1 MKKKYYIIDAATRL
15 FATQGFDATTTIQI
29 SEEAKVT
36 EPLLY
41 YHFKGKD
48 ELYTSI
54 LASAFEE
61 YFSRLKELKKETTTF
76 FEKIENIIRLQ
87 YQLVGE
93 KPYDF
98 YLTISTYP
106 ARLKDPDNVFKKNT
120 SRLKRWLKSYFSDC
134 LKKGIKSGEFV
145 KVPVDGTVDILT
157 LLVKDILRQHSFS
170 AKPNK
175 KTIQAKIDFCRR
187 SLVAK

>member
-1 MKKKYYIIDAATRL
+1 MKKKFYIIDAATRL

-54 LASAFEE
+54 LGSAFDE
-61 YFSRLKELKKETTTF
+61 YLSRLDSLKKETKTW
-76 FEKIENIIRLQ
+76 FEKIENIITLHF
-87 YQLVGE
+87 QLIDE

-98 YLTISTYP
+98 YLTITNYP
-106 ARLKDPDNVFKKNT
+106 TRLKDPENVYKK
-120 SRLKRWLKSYFSDC
+120 SVKRQSEWFKSYFTNC

-145 KVPVDGTVDILT
+145 KVPVDETVNVLV
-157 LLVKDILRQHSFS
+157 LLIKDILRQQSFS
-170 AKPNK
+170 P
-175 KTIQAKIDFCRR
+175 KIDKKAMNAIIAFCRR

>member
-54 LASAFEE
+54 LASAFED
-61 YFSRLKELKKETTTF
+61 YLSRLKELKKETATS
-76 FEKIENIIRLQ
+76 FEKLENIIALQ
-87 YQLVGE
+87 FQLAGE
-93 KPYDF
+93 KPYEF
-98 YLTISTYP
+98 YLAISTCP
-106 ARLKDPDNVFKKNT
+106 TRLKDPDNVFKKNT
-120 SRLKRWLKSYFSDC
+120 TRLKRWLKSYLSDC

-145 KVPVDGTVDILT
+145 KVPVDGAVDILM
-157 LLVKDILRQHSFS
+157 LLVKDILRQYSFS
-170 AKPNK
+170 TKANK
-175 KTIQAKIDFCRR
+175 KTIQSTIDFCRR

>member
-41 YHFKGKD
+41 YHFEGKD

-61 YFSRLKELKKETTTF
+61 YFKRLKELKKETANF
-76 FEKIENIIRLQ
+76 FEKIENIIALHF
-87 YQLVGE
+87 QLVDE

-98 YLTISTYP
+98 YLTISSFP
-106 ARLKDPDNVFKKNT
+106 ARLKDPGNVYQKNAK
-120 SRLKRWLKSYFSDC
+120 RLKTWFKSYFNDC
-134 LKKGIKSGEFV
+134 LKKGIKSGEFA
-145 KVPVDGTVDILT
+145 KVPVNETANILT
-157 LLVKDILRQHSFS
+157 LLVREILRQQSFP
-170 AKPNK
+170 AKINK
-175 KTIQAKIDFCRR
+175 KTIQSVVDFCRR
-187 SLVAK
+187 SLLAK

>member
-61 YFSRLKELKKETTTF
+61 YFSRLKDLKKETATY
-76 FEKIENIIRLQ
+76 FEKIENIIALQ
-87 YQLVGE
+87 FQLVDE
-93 KPYDF
+93 KPHEF

-106 ARLKDPDNVFKKNT
+106 TRLKDPDNVYQKYT
-120 SRLKRWLKSYFSDC
+120 KRQKSWFKSYFSDC
-134 LKKGIKSGEFV
+134 LKKGIASGEFA
-145 KVPVDGTVDILT
+145 KVPVEGTVNILT
-157 LLVKDILRQHSFS
+157 LLVKEILRQQSFS
-170 AKPNK
+170 AKADK
-175 KTIQAKIDFCRR
+175 KTIQAVIDFCRR

>member
-61 YFSRLKELKKETTTF
+61 YFSRLKELKKETATS
-76 FEKIENIIRLQ
+76 FEKIEKIIAMQ
-87 YQLVGE
+87 FQLVSE

-98 YLTISTYP
+98 YMTISTYP
-106 ARLKDPDNVFKKNT
+106 TRLKDPDNVFKKNT
-120 SRLKRWLKSYFSDC
+120 ARLKRWLKSYFSDC

-157 LLVKDILRQHSFS
+157 LLVKDILRQQSFS
-170 AKPNK
+170 AKTNK
-175 KTIQAKIDFCRR
+175 KTIQAMIDFCRR

>member
-1 MKKKYYIIDAATRL
+1 MKKKFYIIDAATRL

-54 LASAFEE
+54 LASAFDE
-61 YFSRLKELKKETTTF
+61 YISRLDSLKKETKTW
-76 FEKIENIIRLQ
+76 FEKIENIIALHFK
-87 YQLVGE
+87 LIEE

-98 YLTISTYP
+98 YLTITGYP
-106 ARLKDPDNVFKKNT
+106 TRLKDPEKVYKK
-120 SRLKRWLKSYFSDC
+120 SVKRQGEWFKSYFTDC

-145 KVPVDGTVDILT
+145 KVPVDETVNILM
-157 LLVKDILRQHSFS
+157 LLIKDILRQQSFS
-170 AKPNK
+170 P
-175 KTIQAKIDFCRR
+175 KIDKKAMNAIIAFCRR

>member
-54 LASAFEE
+54 LASAFES
-61 YFSRLKELKKETTTF
+61 YFSRLKELKKETATH
-76 FEKIENIIRLQ
+76 FEKIENIIALQ
-87 YQLVGE
+87 FQLVDE
-93 KPYDF
+93 KPYES

-106 ARLKDPDNVFKKNT
+106 TRLKDPDNVFKKNT
-120 SRLKRWLKSYFSDC
+120 KRLKSRFKSYFTDC

-145 KVPVDGTVDILT
+145 KVPVDGTVNMLT
-157 LLVKDILRQHSFS
+157 LLIKEILRQQNFS
-170 AKPNK
+170 RKTDK
-175 KTIQAKIDFCRR
+175 KTIQSVIDFCRR

>member
-54 LASAFEE
+54 LAAAFEE
-61 YFSRLKELKKETTTF
+61 YFSRLKDLKKETATN
-76 FEKIENIIRLQ
+76 FEKIENIIALQ
-87 YQLVGE
+87 FQLIDE
-93 KPYDF
+93 KPYES
-98 YLTISTYP
+98 YLTISTCP
-106 ARLKDPDNVFKKNT
+106 TRLKDPDNVHGKNT
-120 SRLKRWLKSYFSDC
+120 KKQKSWFKSYFSDC
-134 LKKGIKSGEFV
+134 LKKGIRSGEFID
-145 KVPVDGTVDILT
+145 VPVDRTVNILT
-157 LLVKDILRQHSFS
+157 LLVKEILRQQSFS
-170 AKPNK
+170 SKTDK
-175 KTIQAKIDFCRR
+175 KTIQSVIDFCRR
-187 SLVAK
+187 SLLAK

>member
-29 SEEAKVT
+29 SEVAKVT

-41 YHFKGKD
+41 YHFEGKD

-61 YFSRLKELKKETTTF
+61 YFKRLKDLKKETATY
-76 FEKIENIIRLQ
+76 FEKIENIIALQ
-87 YQLVGE
+87 FQLVDE
-93 KPYDF
+93 KPHEF
-98 YLTISTYP
+98 YLTISSYP
-106 ARLKDPDNVFKKNT
+106 ARLKDPGNVYKKNT
-120 SRLKRWLKSYFSDC
+120 KRLKTWFKSYFTDC

-145 KVPVDGTVDILT
+145 KVPVNETANILT
-157 LLVKDILRQHSFS
+157 LLVREILRQQSFS
-170 AKPNK
+170 AKANK
-175 KTIQAKIDFCRR
+175 KTTQSVIDFCRR
-187 SLVAK
+187 SLLPK

>member
-61 YFSRLKELKKETTTF
+61 YLLRLKELKKETATS
-76 FEKIENIIRLQ
+76 FEKIENIIALQ
-87 YQLVGE
+87 FQLVSE
-93 KPYDF
+93 KPYEF

-106 ARLKDPDNVFKKNT
+106 TRLKDPDNVFKKNT
-120 SRLKRWLKSYFSDC
+120 TRLKRWLKSYLSDC

-145 KVPVDGTVDILT
+145 KVPVDATVDILM
-157 LLVKDILRQHSFS
+157 LFVKDILRQRSFS
-170 AKPNK
+170 AKANK
-175 KTIQAKIDFCRR
+175 KTIQSTIDFCRR

>member
-61 YFSRLKELKKETTTF
+61 YFSRLKDLKKETATN
-76 FEKIENIIRLQ
+76 FEKIKNIITLQ
-87 YQLVGE
+87 FQLVE
-93 KPYDF
+93 QKPYEC
-98 YLTISTYP
+98 YLTISAYP
-106 ARLKDPDNVFKKNT
+106 TRLKDPDDVYKKNT
-120 SRLKRWLKSYFSDC
+120 KRQKSWFKSYFSDC
-134 LKKGIKSGEFV
+134 LKKGISSGEFV
-145 KVPVDGTVDILT
+145 NVPVDGTANILT
-157 LLVKDILRQHSFS
+157 LIVKEIFRQQSFS
-170 AKPNK
+170 SKADK
-175 KTIQAKIDFCRR
+175 KTIQSVIDFCRR

>member
-1 MKKKYYIIDAATRL
+1 MKKKFYIIDAATRL

-54 LASAFEE
+54 LASAFEA
-61 YFSRLKELKKETTTF
+61 YFARLDGLKKETQAW
-76 FEKIENIIRLQ
+76 FEKIENIIALH
-87 YQLVGE
+87 YQLIEE

-98 YLTISTYP
+98 YLTITSYP
-106 ARLKDPDNVFKKNT
+106 TRLKDPDNVYKTNV
-120 SRLKRWLKSYFSDC
+120 KRQQEWFKSYFANC

-145 KVPVDGTVDILT
+145 KVPVEETCNILV
-157 LLVKDILRQHSFS
+157 LLIKDILRQQSFS
-170 AKPNK
+170 SKTDK
-175 KTIQAKIDFCRR
+175 KAMHALVDFCRR